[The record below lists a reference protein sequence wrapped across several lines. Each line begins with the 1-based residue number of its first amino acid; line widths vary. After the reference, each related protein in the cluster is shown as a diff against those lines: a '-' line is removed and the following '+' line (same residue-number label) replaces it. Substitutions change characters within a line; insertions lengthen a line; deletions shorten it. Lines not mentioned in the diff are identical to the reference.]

1 MNSKIQKLRSR
12 RRRYKSILGSPS
24 VLKYLR
30 ELHKRFVFVPTD
42 KAGKNIAIV
51 CKKFY
56 IQKSLQELGIWQEAS
71 EQNDQRT
78 YEIVDTDT
86 KSIIKRHIKYVKSN
100 LDSKI
105 IPESFPF
112 LYWIPKM
119 HKKPFSKQRYIAA
132 LYSCTSKHLSAVIT
146 KCLKLIEK
154 QQRFICKGY
163 FRNHGINPMWILN
176 NSTSF
181 HKLSATVNRKR
192 NARNVCTY
200 DFTTLY
206 TSIPHQKLKSKL
218 SWVIKTA
225 FEICHQCTQKRR

>member
-1 MNSKIQKLRSR
+1 MKDLKVSLRICGSKCAHHGQVDFSQFDCWIDEVLNHVNYKIQKLRSR
-12 RRRYKSILGSPS
+12 RRRYKSVLGSPS

-86 KSIIKRHIKYVKSN
+86 KSIIKRHMKYVKSN
-100 LDSKI
+100 LGSEI

-119 HKKPFSKQRYIAA
+119 H
-132 LYSCTSKHLSAVIT
+132 
-146 KCLKLIEK
+146 
-154 QQRFICKGY
+154 
-163 FRNHGINPMWILN
+163 
-176 NSTSF
+176 
-181 HKLSATVNRKR
+181 
-192 NARNVCTY
+192 
-200 DFTTLY
+200 
-206 TSIPHQKLKSKL
+206 
-218 SWVIKTA
+218 
-225 FEICHQCTQKRR
+225 